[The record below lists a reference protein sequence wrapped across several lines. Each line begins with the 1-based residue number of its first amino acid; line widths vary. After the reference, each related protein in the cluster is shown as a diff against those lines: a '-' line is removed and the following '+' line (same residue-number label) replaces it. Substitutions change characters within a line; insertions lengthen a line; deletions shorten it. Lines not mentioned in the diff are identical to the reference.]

1 MKNSERYDKRFYECQ
16 KEGSLTSATFIL
28 KFILN
33 LFPVRSVVDF
43 GCGIGTWL
51 KICEDEGIEEIL
63 GFDANSLP
71 DDLLLIPRNKI
82 LILDFEEELPSC
94 KKKFDLAICLE
105 CLVHVSEEKAIKVA
119 KRYSTYS
126 DLLLFS
132 AAVPFQDG
140 ENHINCQR
148 LSYWTKFFRQ
158 EGFSCFDIIRP
169 NLIQG
174 RALVEP
180 WYLQNTLIFAK
191 NDKKQILIN
200 KGFNEAIDPV
210 TIYHEDILRHILWK
224 YDKEYDK
231 SLKNE
236 IAKFNSAFA
245 SNNEILLQ
253 LRTLVEEHNSSQL
266 NFLEIKNAKLEK
278 DLEFLK
284 AQVDL
289 ILDRLNLTKR
299 IVFRLKRIFK
309 K

>member
-1 MKNSERYDKRFYECQ
+1 MKNSERYDKIFYECQ

-28 KFILN
+28 KN
-33 LFPVRSVVDF
+33 
-43 GCGIGTWL
+43 
-51 KICEDEGIEEIL
+51 
-63 GFDANSLP
+63 N
-71 DDLLLIPRNKI
+71 
-82 LILDFEEELPSC
+82 
-94 KKKFDLAICLE
+94 
-105 CLVHVSEEKAIKVA
+105 
-119 KRYSTYS
+119 
-126 DLLLFS
+126 
-132 AAVPFQDG
+132 
-140 ENHINCQR
+140 
-148 LSYWTKFFRQ
+148 
-158 EGFSCFDIIRP
+158 
-169 NLIQG
+169 
-174 RALVEP
+174 
-180 WYLQNTLIFAK
+180 
-191 NDKKQILIN
+191 KKQILIN